1 MAYGDEFGMSDLQN
15 RLKAFCKEHG
25 IDKPKSWRYGFCFWR
40 RYAVSLHLVKHDRW
54 DDFDANVV
62 FLVDRRH
69 KKYKKRRETKL
80 IGRIVDDLQEPF
92 VLTLPTDM
100 STERRNMLKGFGLSL
115 MPVRWTACD
124 DNEDEYEVFM
134 KGQMEMGGFA
144 NLMEQVKD
152 IGEIVFKR

>member
-1 MAYGDEFGMSDLQN
+1 MAYGDEFGMSDLHN

-62 FLVDRRH
+62 FLVNRRH

-115 MPVRWTACD
+115 MPVRWTAFD

-134 KGQMEMGGFA
+134 KGQMEMGPFA
-144 NLMEQVKD
+144 NMMEKVKET
-152 IGEIVFKR
+152 GKIVFKR